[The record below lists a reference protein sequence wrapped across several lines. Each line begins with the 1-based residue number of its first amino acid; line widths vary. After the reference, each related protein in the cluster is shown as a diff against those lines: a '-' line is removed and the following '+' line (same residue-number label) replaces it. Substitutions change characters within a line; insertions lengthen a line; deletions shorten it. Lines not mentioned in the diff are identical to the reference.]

1 MERYIRFI
9 VARRYW
15 VVVAT
20 VVVTA
25 FFAAQLSKLHLEIRR
40 RANLPEAHPYVQ
52 VQNRITD
59 LFGGEAIVIVG
70 AASTRGTIYTPEF
83 LSKVFRV
90 CQRLRDT
97 PGVIETSLFC
107 MGAPYVK
114 TVAAGPDES
123 MDVRPLL
130 EEPPSSAAQAEEI
143 RRRVEADR
151 FLRENL
157 VSQDGTATVIVV
169 EFDDRL
175 NDKQI
180 FALLDDILAPER
192 DDSVRFALA
201 GAPVLRA
208 WLAKY
213 TALIGILLPL
223 AVVVIGLVHFEA
235 FRTIQGMVLPLVT
248 AVLSVVWSL
257 GLMGLAGYPMDTW
270 SALTPV
276 VILAVAAGHAVQI
289 LKRYYEEY
297 DIVRDSHEAI
307 VRSIVAVGPVM
318 IVASVIAA
326 AGFASLTTFGITSV
340 RVFGMLMASGIL
352 SALVVEL
359 TFTPACRALLPAPKL
374 RETSREKAHGWLD
387 RLLERLAGIVARHPR
402 GVLVTAFGLFVLAV
416 VGALRLQVDNSFRYW
431 FAPST
436 QVRLDDAFL
445 NEKLPG
451 TASLR
456 ILVEGEREGVLK
468 EPEVLRA
475 MSDLEDFLAAD
486 PTLGGINSIAGHVK
500 RMHQAMNHDDPAFY
514 RIPDN
519 ARLISQYLLLYS
531 MSAGPDSLSAFVDAG
546 YQRAVIRALSKTDSA
561 AYSHDLIARLRDFV
575 DQRFRG
581 LPVKVGLV
589 GGTLGVQTA
598 MNDTVVHDKIVN
610 VIQIA
615 TIIFVLASL
624 VLRSPVGGLF
634 VLLPL
639 TLAVAFNL
647 GLMGWS
653 GIWLDMTTAAI
664 TAMGVS
670 IGADFAIYL
679 IFRIREELRK
689 RRDLHEAVRASLQT
703 SGKAIFFVS
712 SAVALGYM
720 VLPFSGFSLW
730 IRLGAL
736 TATIVAVSALGAV
749 TIIPALSLIVRP
761 KFLAASP
768 GYGRISS
775 EAEPLRSQAWERSL
789 GRRAALSGGGARLFS
804 AATMTS

>member
-9 VARRYW
+9 VARRVW
-15 VVVAT
+15 VLVAT

-25 FFAAQLSKLHLEIRR
+25 FFASQLTKLHLEIRR

-70 AASTRGTIYTPEF
+70 AAATQGTIYTPEF
-83 LSKVFRV
+83 LAKVFRV

-97 PGVIETSLFC
+97 PGVILTSLFC

-114 TVAAGPDES
+114 TVES
-123 MDVRPLL
+123 GADDSMEVRPLL
-130 EEPPSSAAQAEEI
+130 EAPPQTVAEAEEV
-143 RRRVEADR
+143 RRRVELDR

-157 VSQDGTATVIVV
+157 VARDGIATVIVV

-180 FALLDDILAPER
+180 FAVLQDILAPER
-192 DDSVRFALA
+192 DASVRFALA

-223 AVVVIGLVHFEA
+223 AVVIIGLVHLEA
-235 FRTIQGMVLPLVT
+235 FRTLQGMILPLVT

-257 GLMGLAGYPMDTW
+257 GIMGLSGYPMDTW
-270 SALTPV
+270 SAMTPV

-289 LKRYYEEY
+289 LKRYYEEFGL
-297 DIVRDSHEAI
+297 VRNSHEAI

-318 IVASVIAA
+318 VIASVIAA
-326 AGFASLTTFGITSV
+326 AGFASLATFGITSV

-352 SALVVEL
+352 SALVIEL
-359 TFTPACRALLPAPKL
+359 TFTPACRALLPAPKV
-374 RETSREKAHGWLD
+374 RETTREKAHGWLD
-387 RLLERLAGIVARHPR
+387 RVLERLARIVAYSPR
-402 GVLVTAFGLFVLAV
+402 GVLGVAAGVFLVAV
-416 VGALRLQVDNSFRYW
+416 IGALRIQVDNSFRYW
-431 FAPST
+431 FAPNT
-436 QVRLDDAFL
+436 EVRQDDRFL

-456 ILVEGEREGVLK
+456 ILVEGESEGVLK
-468 EPEVLRA
+468 RPEVLQA
-475 MSDLEDFLAAD
+475 VSDLEDFLAAD
-486 PTLGGINSIAGHVK
+486 PMLGGINSIAGHVK
-500 RMHQAMNHDDPAFY
+500 RMHQAMNHGDPVFY

-519 ARLISQYLLLYS
+519 GRLISQYLLLYS
-531 MSAGPDSLSAFVDAG
+531 MSAGPDSLSAFVDAP

-561 AYSHDLIARLRDFV
+561 VYSRELIARLKEFV

-598 MNDTVVHDKIVN
+598 MNDTVVHDKILN
-610 VIQIA
+610 VLQIA
-615 TIIFVLASL
+615 AIIFVLATV
-624 VLRSPVGGLF
+624 VLRSLVGGLF

-639 TLAVAFNL
+639 TVAVAFNL
-647 GLMGWS
+647 GLMGWL

-679 IFRIREELRK
+679 IFRIREELRT
-689 RRDLHEAVRASLQT
+689 RGDLHAAVHASLRT

-736 TATIVAVSALGAV
+736 TALIVSVSALGAV
-749 TIIPALSLIVRP
+749 TIIPALSLFLRP
-761 KFLAASP
+761 KFLSVPTGGAAATV
-768 GYGRISS
+768 
-775 EAEPLRSQAWERSL
+775 EARTAEQRAWERSWS
-789 GRRAALSGGGARLFS
+789 RHATSASTAALAGG
-804 AATMTS
+804 

>member
-1 MERYIRFI
+1 MEGYIRFI

-15 VVVAT
+15 VLAAT
-20 VVVTA
+20 IVVTG
-25 FFAAQLSKLHLEIRR
+25 FFASQLSKLHLEIRR

-59 LFGGEAIVIVG
+59 YFGGEAIVVVG
-70 AASTRGTIYTPEF
+70 AAATRGTIYTAEF
-83 LSKVFRV
+83 LSKVVRV
-90 CQRLRDT
+90 CQKLRDT
-97 PGVIETSLFC
+97 PGVIDTSLFC
-107 MGAPYVK
+107 LGAPYVK
-114 TVAAGPDES
+114 SVRAGADDS
-123 MDVRPLL
+123 MDVRPLVEVPPTTA
-130 EEPPSSAAQAEEI
+130 EEVEEI
-143 RRRVEADR
+143 RRQVERDR
-151 FLRENL
+151 FLKENL

-180 FALLDDILAPER
+180 FAVLENILASER
-192 DDSVRFALA
+192 DGTVRFALA

-213 TALIGILLPL
+213 TALIGVLLPL
-223 AVVVIGLVHFEA
+223 AVVIIGLVHFEA

-257 GLMGLAGYPMDTW
+257 GLMGLTGYPMDTW

-297 DIVRDSHEAI
+297 DLVHDSHEAI

-318 IVASVIAA
+318 VIASVIAA

-374 RETSREKAHGWLD
+374 RETSREKSHGWLD
-387 RLLERLAGIVARHPR
+387 RFLERLTRVVTQHPR
-402 GVLVTAFGLFVLAV
+402 GVLVVALVVF
-416 VGALRLQVDNSFRYW
+416 VGALFGALRIQVDNSFRYW
-431 FAPST
+431 FAAST

-456 ILVEGEREGVLK
+456 ILIEGDEQEVLK
-468 EPEVLRA
+468 RPDVLQA
-475 MSDLEDFLAAD
+475 VSDLEDFLAAD
-486 PTLGGINSIAGHVK
+486 PILGGINSIAGHVK

-546 YQRAVIRALSKTDSA
+546 YQRAVVRALSKTDSA
-561 AYSHDLIARLRDFV
+561 AYSHDLIGRLRDFV

-615 TIIFVLASL
+615 TIIFVLASF
-624 VLRSPVGGLF
+624 VLRSPVGGVF

-679 IFRIREELRK
+679 IFRIREELR
-689 RRDLHEAVRASLQT
+689 RRGDLHEAVAASLQT

-749 TIIPALSLIVRP
+749 TIIPALSLMVRP
-761 KFLAASP
+761 RFLAAST
-768 GYGRISS
+768 GYGFASA
-775 EAEPLRSQAWERSL
+775 EAGSIRSRVWERSWNFR
-789 GRRAALSGGGARLFS
+789 GFNPTCG
-804 AATMTS
+804 